1 MNNWY
6 PFQEK
11 LQRFGNIN
19 ENKTQDYPYITVY
32 CIIPNADKIDLS
44 YSHINLASYQKPYL
58 NLLPTVAI
66 TNWHNNKWFHS
77 VHVKEHRHGV

>member
-19 ENKTQDYPYITVY
+19 ENKIQDYLKIIVY
-32 CIIPNADKIDLS
+32 FRIQIEKKNDLS
-44 YSHINLASYQKPYL
+44 YSHINLGSYQKPYL

-77 VHVKEHRHGV
+77 VHGKEHRHGV

>member
-1 MNNWY
+1 M
-6 PFQEK
+6 
-11 LQRFGNIN
+11 
-19 ENKTQDYPYITVY
+19 KTKFAAVHLV
-32 CIIPNADKIDLS
+32 CIS

-66 TNWHNNKWFHS
+66 TNGHNNKWFYS